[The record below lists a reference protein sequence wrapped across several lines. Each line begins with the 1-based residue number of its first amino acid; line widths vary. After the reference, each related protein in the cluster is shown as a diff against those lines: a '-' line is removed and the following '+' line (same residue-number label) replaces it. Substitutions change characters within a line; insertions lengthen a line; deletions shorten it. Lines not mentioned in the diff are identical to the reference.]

1 MGVKRLNYAALA
13 ERLLKISSEIA
24 RRPVP
29 KLPRTAFVSIDI
41 VEVQHTRLPT
51 RSPFGRWPDT
61 FIVKACIDSLQKELA
76 KVEAMAASYRA
87 DFERRT

>member
-29 KLPRTAFVSIDI
+29 KLPRGR
-41 VEVQHTRLPT
+41 TRAGHDYLN
-51 RSPFGRWPDT
+51 
-61 FIVKACIDSLQKELA
+61 
-76 KVEAMAASYRA
+76 
-87 DFERRT
+87 